1 MCPNF
6 VYLQILSRQ
15 ENYNVIM
22 LSFIDKKIKKL
33 SLIKIIRNTFIM
45 PEKEGNTT
53 SINILQQIKA
63 SANIR
68 HKGYIIIDLHIFR
81 GNGYFRKLV
90 I

>member
-68 HKGYIIIDLHIFR
+68 HKDYIIIDLHIFR

>member
-68 HKGYIIIDLHIFR
+68 HKGYIIIDYTFLEET
-81 GNGYFRKLV
+81 V
-90 I
+90 ILENL